1 MKVKVEMEININED
15 VTKEQVEEILKSLS
29 IMGVSASI
37 INKNQQ

>member
-15 VTKEQVEEILKSLS
+15 VTKEQVEEFLKSLS

-37 INKNQQ
+37 IN

>member
-37 INKNQQ
+37 IK

>member
-15 VTKEQVEEILKSLS
+15 VTKEQVEEILKNLS

-37 INKNQQ
+37 IN